1 MFAAMDSLC
10 RRKAVQLNLSTKLIM
25 SNALTLLGV
34 AVLFLAAVTAVLQWG
49 PQMMLRNELANNAHE
64 VAAGMS
70 FDSSGKL
77 IGMKFKPRI
86 EALYDAWK
94 SDAIYRV
101 LDKQGN
107 VLFASDHV
115 LFPFFAGNA
124 HFFNPALSRFE
135 QTNAGIK
142 LRVLTMAVD
151 HGADKFYVQV
161 ARSKRFSDA
170 LLGLD
175 SRHAELSM
183 VAAVLISTLV
193 FTAVVAM
200 TFRRLL
206 KPLRDASA
214 AAAKIEPNNLAA
226 RLSSEHMPSELVPLI
241 EAFNKALERVEH
253 GYRVQQEFLATAA
266 HELKTPLALMR
277 GQIELDNLADPGQL
291 LRDIDHMARQV
302 QQLLNLAEISDPQ
315 NFIFKPVDVMS
326 VAANASDHLQRLAQR
341 FQVDIKLR
349 LSGWPLTIQADEG
362 ALFVLLKNLLENAIH
377 HSAPGQEVQVVA
389 GTGLISIQDQGDGI
403 APEDMP
409 MLFKRFW
416 RGAKRRDDGAGLG
429 LAICAEIA
437 RVHGWTINVC
447 NKHPGAEFTIDFR
460 GVPPRGS
467 VHPAPATMS
476 SSHQRLD
483 LYAT

>member
-1 MFAAMDSLC
+1 M
-10 RRKAVQLNLSTKLIM
+10 I
-25 SNALTLLGV
+25 
-34 AVLFLAAVTAVLQWG
+34 
-49 PQMMLRNELANNAHE
+49 
-64 VAAGMS
+64 
-70 FDSSGKL
+70 
-77 IGMKFKPRI
+77 
-86 EALYDAWK
+86 
-94 SDAIYRV
+94 
-101 LDKQGN
+101 
-107 VLFASDHV
+107 
-115 LFPFFAGNA
+115 
-124 HFFNPALSRFE
+124 
-135 QTNAGIK
+135 
-142 LRVLTMAVD
+142 
-151 HGADKFYVQV
+151 
-161 ARSKRFSDA
+161 
-170 LLGLD
+170 
-175 SRHAELSM
+175 
-183 VAAVLISTLV
+183 AAVLISTLV
-193 FTAVVAM
+193 FTVVVAM

-226 RLSSEHMPSELVPLI
+226 RLSSEQMPSELVPLI

-277 GQIELDNLADPGQL
+277 GQLELDNLADPGQL
-291 LRDIDHMARQV
+291 LRDIDHMSRQV

-326 VAANASDHLQRLAQR
+326 VAANASDHLLRLAQR

-437 RVHGWTINVC
+437 RVHGWTINVR
-447 NKHPGAEFTIDFR
+447 NKQPGAEFIIDFR

-467 VHPAPATMS
+467 VYPAPTIMS

-483 LYAT
+483 LPAT